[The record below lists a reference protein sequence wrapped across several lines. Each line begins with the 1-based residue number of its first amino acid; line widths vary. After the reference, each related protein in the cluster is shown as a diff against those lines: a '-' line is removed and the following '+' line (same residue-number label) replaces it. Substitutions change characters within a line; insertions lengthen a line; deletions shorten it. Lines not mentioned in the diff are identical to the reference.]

1 MAGRLVDAKRSGVG
15 GSRKARKWRDVERKG
30 RGDEMRKEEILVG
43 EGRWQRERE
52 RECVCVCVS
61 VCVCV
66 CVCVIIC

>member
-1 MAGRLVDAKRSGVG
+1 LSGGCQAESMAGRLVDAKRSGVG

-52 RECVCVCVS
+52 RERES
-61 VCVCV
+61 VCV
-66 CVCVIIC
+66 